1 MGRTRMLLEV
11 NHITG
16 KKKGFHLQDIHFSLE
31 EGYLL
36 GITGK
41 NGAGKTTLFRY
52 IMEQKSQYD
61 GEILLDGKNIQ
72 TNREE
77 AMNKIGFV
85 SEERIFFE
93 NYTIA
98 GNAELLG
105 IFYQLWDQKKFE
117 ELIEK
122 MGLKLGMK
130 LGRLS
135 RGERI
140 KFQIAFAVAQ
150 KPRLYLMD
158 EPTAGMDPIFR
169 KEFFRIV
176 QELLMDGDS
185 SVIMTSHIQEEIEEK
200 MDIKAVMDKGR
211 LISYKEAYQ

>member
-1 MGRTRMLLEV
+1 
-11 NHITG
+11 
-16 KKKGFHLQDIHFSLE
+16 
-31 EGYLL
+31 
-36 GITGK
+36 
-41 NGAGKTTLFRY
+41 
-52 IMEQKSQYD
+52 
-61 GEILLDGKNIQ
+61 
-72 TNREE
+72 
-77 AMNKIGFV
+77 MNKIGFV

-117 ELIEK
+117 DLIEK

-176 QELLMDGDS
+176 QGLLMDGDS
-185 SVIMTSHIQEEIEEK
+185 SVIMTSHIEEEIEEK
-200 MDIKAVMDKGR
+200 MDIKAIMDKGR